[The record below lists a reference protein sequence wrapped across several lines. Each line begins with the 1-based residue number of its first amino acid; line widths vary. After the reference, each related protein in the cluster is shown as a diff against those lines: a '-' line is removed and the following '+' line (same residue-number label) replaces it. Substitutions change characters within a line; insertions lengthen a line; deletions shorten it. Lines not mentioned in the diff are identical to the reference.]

1 MRDHLKSFNVQRFKS
16 STPALFNGLNC
27 LNDLNGLNFQ
37 GFTRR
42 RDHGTD
48 SSVNIIKR
56 QREKSQTL
64 ENWFARRRF
73 SSCLE
78 PTTFLVRLLFAQM
91 GFKAIQGTSGGIAA
105 AVGYPD
111 GEVMRRDQFIE
122 LSGNFAAAVSVPFNA
137 DGERGYGD
145 ENGIRDTVRALV
157 ARGVAG
163 MNLEDGAAKGKGGLV
178 GVSEQLRK
186 IKAVMDTKRE
196 LGSEFFLNARVDA
209 FHAITDDPKRAL
221 DEAIER
227 GNAYAEAGGD
237 CIFYLFLHSAEII
250 GRLAKEVKAPMSIL
264 AGPQSP
270 SVQELQDLGV
280 ARVSYGSG
288 FTKAAITATKRLA
301 QEILDKGTCNLLK
314 EGMQTPEINA
324 LVAKQSDEVEHEC
337 ERLCCF
343 HPYRACGSAPIVF
356 VGEIQAIAGK
366 GLEGD
371 RYFRKTGSLQQDSGL
386 RPRSDFDRGRSD
398 RGVETRV
405 SD

>member
-1 MRDHLKSFNVQRFKS
+1 MEPIPA
-16 STPALFNGLNC
+16 STLTSAN
-27 LNDLNGLNFQ
+27 
-37 GFTRR
+37 
-42 RDHGTD
+42 
-48 SSVNIIKR
+48 
-56 QREKSQTL
+56 EKSRKL
-64 ENWFARRRF
+64 RE
-73 SSCLE
+73 
-78 PTTFLVRLLFAQM
+78 LVRAPEILVMPGAYDVLSAILFAQM

-178 GVSEQLRK
+178 EMTQQLRK
-186 IKAVMDTKRE
+186 IKAVMETKRE

-209 FHAITDDPKRAL
+209 FHVITDDPKRAL
-221 DEAIER
+221 DEAIRR

-237 CIFYLFLHSAEII
+237 CIFYLNLHSAEII
-250 GRLAKEVKAPMSIL
+250 GRVAKEVTAPVSIL

-288 FTKAAITATKRLA
+288 FMKAAITGAKRLA
-301 QEILDKGTCNLLK
+301 QEILEKGTCGLLK
-314 EGMQTPEINA
+314 DGMQTQEISA
-324 LVAKQSDEVEHEC
+324 LVA
-337 ERLCCF
+337 
-343 HPYRACGSAPIVF
+343 
-356 VGEIQAIAGK
+356 
-366 GLEGD
+366 
-371 RYFRKTGSLQQDSGL
+371 RKKI
-386 RPRSDFDRGRSD
+386 
-398 RGVETRV
+398 
-405 SD
+405 